1 MGTLN
6 CNSTNFKKIRE
17 MKVVICTRDSTKV
30 LKASLSLP
38 GAMVVAAAAP
48 GAAARVIPEDG
59 VTAVAVVAGAEM
71 K

>member
-1 MGTLN
+1 
-6 CNSTNFKKIRE
+6 
-17 MKVVICTRDSTKV
+17 MKVVICTRDSTEV

-38 GAMVVAAAAP
+38 GAMVVAAAAA

>member
-1 MGTLN
+1 
-6 CNSTNFKKIRE
+6 

-38 GAMVVAAAAP
+38 GAMVVAAAAA
-48 GAAARVIPEDG
+48 GAAARVIDDG